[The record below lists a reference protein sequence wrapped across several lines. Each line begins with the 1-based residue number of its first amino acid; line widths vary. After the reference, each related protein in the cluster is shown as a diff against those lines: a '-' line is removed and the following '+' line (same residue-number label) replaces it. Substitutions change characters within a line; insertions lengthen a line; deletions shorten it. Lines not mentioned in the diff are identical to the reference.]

1 MTQPAPNVTQS
12 FNETL
17 KNLNEARVLMHNEN
31 VRKFLG
37 TLDILTDTDE
47 GIHYLYE
54 NIRSIVDSGFFKNTS
69 WEDPSVLN
77 PSLVG
82 GTIKAGGHTTLY
94 EIVSDLRMLAISQGE
109 FSSKQVSE
117 GKAKTY
123 LEEVVINNLD
133 LFFPDASEELRNV
146 DASTQKKIKG
156 LFGFLRDYL
165 SLDGIRSKLET
176 ELELICLQRP
186 VVTDRAMEI
195 IKTVTEQMSRQGDS
209 VGKSRLHDFM
219 DAVSAPSEKARELTP
234 SKYISWLKKADES
247 AINQEC
253 EKFSGTLRDTGLS
266 SVYHAILIRR
276 IRTSPKLLKTALGLN
291 KTGAASLDQNAG
303 YISKLIDVAIH
314 PETARAVYGLAQF
327 LERNLLEQ
335 QPVLNTLS
343 RLLTI
348 ELHPDVAESIRKSS
362 HQSECSPR
370 QHLIAD
376 AVCILGQPLGVGQGW
391 NPTCQSARGISLW
404 SRHAPGK
411 LMRMVI
417 TAATTNNLEMRF
429 EGQLLA
435 SSELN
440 LGLTKEFDY
449 NLDTVSIVLV
459 PHLDRIYFEMMNRA
473 SARGDDPHK
482 WVNPAM
488 YGHWIPTGFLSA
500 YDYLTDTI
508 KDYENFLRV
517 FYATHHPDYNGG
529 HDLAYP
535 NPVGIFLTASNGK
548 LLGFHAV
555 SLLRVARNKG
565 ALRIYFL
572 NPNNEGRQKWQS
584 DIKPTV
590 AGNGE
595 RAGESSLPFHQFVS
609 RLYAYHYH
617 PSEAEG
623 VDNVSEEEINQVT
636 EISKKSWGTSYK
648 WYMEFPQTTL

>member
-1 MTQPAPNVTQS
+1 MSEPAPNLVRS

-17 KNLNEARVLMHNEN
+17 KNLDEESILMHKEN
-31 VRKFLG
+31 ISKFIG
-37 TLDILTDTDE
+37 ILDILTDSED
-47 GIHYLYE
+47 GLRYIYE
-54 NIRSIVDSGFFKNTS
+54 NIGNIVGSGFFKGTS
-69 WEDPSVLN
+69 WEDASLLN

-82 GTIKAGGHTTLY
+82 GTIKVGGPTTLY
-94 EIVSDLRMLAISQGE
+94 EIISELRMLAIAQGV
-109 FSSKQVSE
+109 FSSKESSP
-117 GKAKTY
+117 GKAKSFID
-123 LEEVVINNLD
+123 EVVINNLD

-146 DASTQKKIKG
+146 EESTKKKIKL
-156 LFGFLRDYL
+156 LFGFIREYI
-165 SLDGIRSKLET
+165 SLGSISSKLET

-186 VVTDRAMEI
+186 IVTDRAIEI
-195 IKTVTEQMSRQGDS
+195 INTVSNQLNKNGDLMGKT
-209 VGKSRLHDFM
+209 RLHDFM
-219 DAVSAPSEKARELTP
+219 NAGMTPSDKARELSP
-234 SKYISWLKKADES
+234 SEYKNWVNKANDDTIE
-247 AINQEC
+247 IEC
-253 EKFSGTLRDTGLS
+253 ELLCDTLRDTGLS
-266 SVYHAILIRR
+266 SVYHAILLRKVR
-276 IRTSPKLLKTALGLN
+276 NSPRFIKILLGLN
-291 KTGAASLDQNAG
+291 NTGSASLDKNTKF
-303 YISKLIDVAIH
+303 ISRLIDEAVH
-314 PETARAVYGLAQF
+314 PETARSVYGLALF

-335 QPVLNTLS
+335 QPVFNTLS
-343 RLLTI
+343 RLLSL
-348 ELHPDVAESIRKSS
+348 ELHSEVAESIRKSK
-362 HQSECSPR
+362 HQGESTPE

-376 AVCILGQPLGVGQGW
+376 SICVLGQPLGVGQGW

-435 SSELN
+435 SSQLN

-473 SARGDDPHK
+473 AVRGDDPHK

-508 KDYENFLRV
+508 KEYDHFLRV

-529 HDLAYP
+529 YDLAYP
-535 NPVGIFLTASNGK
+535 NPVGIFLTAGNGK

-555 SLLRVARNKG
+555 SILRVARNKG
-565 ALRIYFL
+565 TLRIYFL

-617 PSEAEG
+617 PSEADG
-623 VDNVSEEEINQVT
+623 AVDVKTEEIEQVI
-636 EISKKSWGTSYK
+636 EIAKSSWGTSYK
-648 WYMEFPQTTL
+648 WWMEFPQPTL